1 MKATIGFRFVPNQ
14 SRILNLL
21 SLYANNKT
29 MEKAEIEGLWTHI
42 HWLSVLEEHG
52 TYTAAAARL
61 GVSKSAVSQ
70 RISELEKATGTR
82 LVTRTTRSVRLT
94 EAGQSLT
101 RDVRGA
107 YAQIA
112 RSFSSVR
119 DSVGEIRGLIR
130 LTAPVAFAR
139 QQLVPRLAG
148 FLQQY
153 PQVRIQLDVSDAM
166 SSLAAEGYDLAVRHA
181 FQVPETHVAWKLC
194 DTFSVLVASRD
205 YLQHHGEPREPAD
218 LRRHNCLF
226 YPRGTDQ
233 PAWTFGRA
241 RRGSKDLERITVP
254 IAGSFATNNS
264 EALRDSA
271 LNHLGIALLP
281 DFSAQAA
288 LANGTLMP
296 VLKDWAL
303 TGAFANEIYLIRPYS
318 PHVPK
323 SVTALVNYLKDT
335 LAGGFSTR

>member
-1 MKATIGFRFVPNQ
+1 MGHTIGFRFVPNQ

-21 SLYANNKT
+21 STYANNPI

-70 RISELEKATGTR
+70 RISDLEKATGTS

-94 EAGQSLT
+94 DAGLSLT
-101 RDVRGA
+101 REVRSA

-119 DSVGEIRGLIR
+119 DSVGEIRGLVR

-139 QQLVPRLAG
+139 QQLVPHLSE
-148 FLQQY
+148 FLQLY
-153 PQVRIQLDVSDAM
+153 PQVRIQLDVSDAL
-166 SSLAAEGYDLAVRHA
+166 SSLAAEGYDLAVRHG

-194 DTFSVLVASRD
+194 DTGSVLVATQD
-205 YLQHHGEPREPAD
+205 YLQRHGEPREPGD
-218 LRRHNCLF
+218 LSTHNCLF

-233 PAWTFGRA
+233 PAWTFE
-241 RRGSKDLERITVP
+241 RGSKNVERLTVP
-254 IAGSFATNNS
+254 ISGSFATNNS

-281 DFSAQAA
+281 DFSAHAA
-288 LANGTLMP
+288 LASGKLVQ
-296 VLKDWAL
+296 VLKDWTL
-303 TGAFANEIYLIRPYS
+303 KGAFADEIYLIRPYS

-323 SVTALVNYLKDT
+323 SVSVLVGYLKEK
-335 LAGGFSTR
+335 LSGGFRFVG

>member
-1 MKATIGFRFVPNQ
+1 
-14 SRILNLL
+14 
-21 SLYANNKT
+21 

-42 HWLSVLEEHG
+42 HWLSVLEEQG

-70 RISELEKATGTR
+70 RISDLEKATGTR

-94 EAGQSLT
+94 DAGLSLA
-101 RDVRGA
+101 REVRSA

-119 DSVGEIRGLIR
+119 DSVGEIRGLVR

-139 QQLVPRLAG
+139 QQLVPHLSG

-153 PQVRIQLDVSDAM
+153 PQVRIQLDVSDAL
-166 SSLAAEGYDLAVRHA
+166 SSLAAEGYDLAVRHG

-194 DTFSVLVASRD
+194 DTTSVLVATHD
-205 YLQHHGEPREPAD
+205 YLQRHGAPREPGELSA
-218 LRRHNCLF
+218 HNCLF

-233 PAWTFGRA
+233 PAWTFE
-241 RRGSKDLERITVP
+241 RGSQPLERLTVP

-264 EALRDSA
+264 EALRDAA

-288 LANGTLMP
+288 LDAGKVVQ
-296 VLKDWAL
+296 VLKDWTL
-303 TGAFANEIYLIRPYS
+303 KGAFANEIYLIRPYS

-323 SVTALVNYLKDT
+323 SVSALVNYLKDK
-335 LAGGFSTR
+335 LSGGFR

>member
-1 MKATIGFRFVPNQ
+1 
-14 SRILNLL
+14 
-21 SLYANNKT
+21 

-70 RISELEKATGTR
+70 RISDLEKATGTR

-94 EAGQSLT
+94 DAGLSLT
-101 RDVRGA
+101 REVRSA
-107 YAQIA
+107 YEHIA

-119 DSVGEIRGLIR
+119 DSAGEIRGLVR

-139 QQLVPRLAG
+139 QQLVPHLPA

-153 PQVRIQLDVSDAM
+153 PQVRIQLDVSDAL
-166 SSLAAEGYDLAVRHA
+166 SSLAAEGYDLAVRHG

-194 DTFSVLVASRD
+194 DTTSVLVATQD
-205 YLQHHGEPREPAD
+205 YLQHHGEPREPGD
-218 LRRHNCLF
+218 LTAHNCLY
-226 YPRGTDQ
+226 YPRGADH
-233 PAWTFGRA
+233 PAWTFE
-241 RRGSKDLERITVP
+241 RGGKTVERVTVP
-254 IAGSFATNNS
+254 ISGSFSTNNS

-288 LANGTLMP
+288 LASGKLVQ
-296 VLKDWAL
+296 VLKGWTL
-303 TGAFANEIYLIRPYS
+303 KGAFADEIYLIRPYS

-323 SVTALVNYLKDT
+323 SVSTLVSYLKDK
-335 LAGGFSTR
+335 LSGGFRFTG

>member
-1 MKATIGFRFVPNQ
+1 
-14 SRILNLL
+14 
-21 SLYANNKT
+21 
-29 MEKAEIEGLWTHI
+29 MEKSEIEGLWTHI

-70 RISELEKATGTR
+70 RISDLEKATGTR

-94 EAGQSLT
+94 DAGQSLT
-101 RDVRGA
+101 REVRSA
-107 YAQIA
+107 YEHIA

-119 DSVGEIRGLIR
+119 DSAGEIRGLVR

-139 QQLVPRLAG
+139 QQLVPHLSG
-148 FLQQY
+148 FLRQY
-153 PQVRIQLDVSDAM
+153 PQVRIQLDVSDAL
-166 SSLAAEGYDLAVRHA
+166 SSLAAEGYDLAVRHG

-194 DTFSVLVASRD
+194 DTHSVLVATRD
-205 YLQHHGEPREPAD
+205 YLQREGQPHDPAA
-218 LRRHNCLF
+218 LAGHNCLY
-226 YPRGTDQ
+226 YPRGADQ
-233 PAWTFGRA
+233 PAWTFEHA
-241 RRGSKDLERITVP
+241 RGGERVTVP

-264 EALRDSA
+264 EALRDAA

-288 LANGTLMP
+288 LNAGTLVH
-296 VLKDWAL
+296 VLKDWTL
-303 TGAFANEIYLIRPYS
+303 KGAFADEIYLIRPYS

-323 SVTALVNYLKDT
+323 SVTALVAYLKAR
-335 LAGGFSTR
+335 LAGGFTASA